1 MTITKAAM
9 VSISINFCM
18 QIADWSSTKVYDS
31 IIAISTLS
39 PSNDQNRLLILFDD
53 EFELESQTIEPR
65 TEQSHWNVSGMRLQL
80 ETLL

>member
-1 MTITKAAM
+1 M

-31 IIAISTLS
+31 IIAVATLS

-53 EFELESQTIEPR
+53 EFELESQTIEPA
-65 TEQSHWNVSGMRLQL
+65 TESLECQRNAPPIRDVVINV
-80 ETLL
+80 TN